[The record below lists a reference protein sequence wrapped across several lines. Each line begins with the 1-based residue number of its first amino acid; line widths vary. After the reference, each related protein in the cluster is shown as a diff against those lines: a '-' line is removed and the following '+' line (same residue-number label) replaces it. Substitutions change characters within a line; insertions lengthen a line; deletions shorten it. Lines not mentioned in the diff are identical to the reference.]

1 MYFTHQYMQ
10 AEDPIDQC
18 SGRWLFHLL
27 WRRDRRYSYRSP
39 LLLLWTHFLS
49 LQHLAPDQ
57 DLRNRQLKMMTIL
70 MTFMRE
76 LQPSL
81 TQNIR
86 HLSNL
91 VHSLWERTSNAW
103 GSSAPLSVS
112 TAGDHRATLHYVA
125 WQTVEHSHRATS
137 IRSCS
142 LATSTVYCSRI
153 RARYSWKRCG
163 SKCKNHRAQIFIYR
177 HHPKSES
184 DISEIPKKWYTKSEE

>member
-1 MYFTHQYMQ
+1 MNTFPVLT
-10 AEDPIDQC
+10 AFGTWP
-18 SGRWLFHLL
+18 G
-27 WRRDRRYSYRSP
+27 SP
-39 LLLLWTHFLS
+39 QSTTENDDNF
-49 LQHLAPDQ
+49 
-57 DLRNRQLKMMTIL
+57 

-177 HHPKSES
+177 HHPKSEL
-184 DISEIPKKWYTKSEE
+184 DISEIPKKWYTRVKNNFAGSLASVSSQVGEISAHVS